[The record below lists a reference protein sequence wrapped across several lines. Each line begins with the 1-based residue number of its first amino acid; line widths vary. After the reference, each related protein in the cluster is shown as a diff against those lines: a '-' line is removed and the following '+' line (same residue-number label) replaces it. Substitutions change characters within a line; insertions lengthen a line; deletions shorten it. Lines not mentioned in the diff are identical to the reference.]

1 MVKKATIYD
10 VARESGVSIST
21 VSRVLNAPAKVNE
34 GTRKSVLDAISRL
47 SFVPRAD
54 AMARARQR
62 MNRIAV
68 ITPFFTEAS
77 FVQRIRG
84 VSQSL
89 NPGEYELIIYTVK
102 SLRQLEEHIDM
113 ICAGERV
120 DAVII
125 LSLNIPPDR
134 IQVLQESGL
143 PLVSVENSL
152 PGFSSVAVDN
162 HRGGYLGAGYLMKR
176 GYTLLAFAGERSSHD
191 FTLESTS
198 QRLRGFLDAL
208 EATQTPRIEDFIYMG
223 EIGDNSLIQWFSNL
237 FSRAVHPQAVLCSSD
252 LIAAKLIQTAG
263 QLGKSI
269 PRDIAILGFDNLDMA
284 EYLNLS
290 TVNQHLDYS
299 GQLAGSMLKEI
310 LESKGDR
317 EKRTVFLD
325 LEVVQRGTC

>member
-1 MVKKATIYD
+1 MKKATIYD
-10 VARESGVSIST
+10 VARESGVSITT

-34 GTRKSVLDAISRL
+34 GTRKSVLEAISRL

-62 MNRIAV
+62 MNRIAI

-84 VSQSL
+84 VSRSL
-89 NPGEYELIIYTVK
+89 NPGDYELIVYTVK

-125 LSLNIPPDR
+125 LSLNIPSDR

-143 PLVSVENSL
+143 PVISVENSL
-152 PGFSSVAVDN
+152 SGFSSVVVDN
-162 HRGGYLGAGYLMKR
+162 HRGGYLGASYLMKR

-191 FTLESTS
+191 FTLQSTS
-198 QRLRGFLDAL
+198 ERLRGFSDAL
-208 EATQTPRIEDFIYMG
+208 VATQSPRLEDCIYVG
-223 EIGDNSLIQWFSNL
+223 EMGDNSLIQWFTEL
-237 FSRAVHPQAVLCSSD
+237 LSRPVHPQAVLCSSD

-263 QLGKSI
+263 QLGKNI
-269 PRDIAILGFDNLDMA
+269 PRDIAILGFDDLDMA

-299 GQLAGSMLKEI
+299 GQLAGNMLKEI
-310 LESKGDR
+310 LETG
-317 EKRTVFLD
+317 ETPQTRTVYLD
-325 LEVVQRGTC
+325 LEVVQRGSC